1 MKEKKKNFKQKSDK
15 NMNDSKIKK
24 NKIKNAKLIIDGKK
38 VSDNSELTRLLLVFA
53 VVTVV
58 FVLFYGLTALF
69 KNRDVPNDTKDK
81 SIAVIQYDEIIV
93 GDIFS
98 QNTDFYYVLV
108 INKKSTDETLYMT
121 YIDKHKEKADK
132 IYQVDLSNI
141 FNKQFVAKDSNL
153 IVENVKDIKF
163 SGNTLLKI
171 ENNKLVEYFE
181 GDDEIVDYL
190 NSLSE

>member
-1 MKEKKKNFKQKSDK
+1 
-15 NMNDSKIKK
+15 
-24 NKIKNAKLIIDGKK
+24 
-38 VSDNSELTRLLLVFA
+38 
-53 VVTVV
+53 
-58 FVLFYGLTALF
+58 
-69 KNRDVPNDTKDK
+69 K